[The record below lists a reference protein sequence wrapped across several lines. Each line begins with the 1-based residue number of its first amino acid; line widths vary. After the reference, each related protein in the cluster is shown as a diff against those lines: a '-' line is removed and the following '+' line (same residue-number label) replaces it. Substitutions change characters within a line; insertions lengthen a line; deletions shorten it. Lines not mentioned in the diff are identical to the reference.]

1 MLQALRRTY
10 LDIFTR
16 YPVLVRLAAV
26 GGCVGMVY
34 ALINNYALPLY
45 LHDNLKVSAVVI
57 GWVSSTF
64 LAAEM
69 LMKFPLGRLSDRIGR
84 RTLIAS
90 GPAVS
95 CVTALILPL
104 VPAARYVLLYPLRAL
119 DGMALAAVWPAA
131 FALVTDKIPASSRAA
146 AMAVLFTVYMAG
158 LAIGPA
164 LGGVLMLVIA
174 NPWLRDRSPFYL
186 ASGAFLLVATIARLG
201 LPAPRAQAVVAPP
214 FVEPDPMPLGAR
226 SGLAARPPA
235 WVMAL
240 VLFITALQL
249 IALTILQPFLALYGV
264 QVMHLSKAQVPLLF
278 LVPALAVAALGL
290 PMGHLSDRWGKARS
304 VKLAMALA
312 AGAMAVL
319 PLFSNIGAVIL
330 IVTVLLV
337 AYLLGT
343 PAWLALI
350 AELAPAGAFGGTL
363 GAVATAQ
370 GVGASIGPII
380 GGHLWVIDY
389 RYSFWASAAL
399 LGLCALLAT
408 AFLPWRPQSQATQPE
423 SATGTA
429 PPRGTRFAAPGEP

>member
-1 MLQALRRTY
+1 
-10 LDIFTR
+10 
-16 YPVLVRLAAV
+16 
-26 GGCVGMVY
+26 
-34 ALINNYALPLY
+34 
-45 LHDNLKVSAVVI
+45 
-57 GWVSSTF
+57 
-64 LAAEM
+64 
-69 LMKFPLGRLSDRIGR
+69 
-84 RTLIAS
+84 
-90 GPAVS
+90 
-95 CVTALILPL
+95 
-104 VPAARYVLLYPLRAL
+104 
-119 DGMALAAVWPAA
+119 
-131 FALVTDKIPASSRAA
+131 
-146 AMAVLFTVYMAG
+146 
-158 LAIGPA
+158 
-164 LGGVLMLVIA
+164 
-174 NPWLRDRSPFYL
+174 
-186 ASGAFLLVATIARLG
+186 
-201 LPAPRAQAVVAPP
+201 
-214 FVEPDPMPLGAR
+214 
-226 SGLAARPPA
+226 
-235 WVMAL
+235 MAL

-312 AGAMAVL
+312 AGAMAML
-319 PLFSNIGAVIL
+319 PLFSGLGAVII

-370 GVGASIGPII
+370 GVGASIGPIV